1 MLNISTKTL
10 RRRREEFQINE
21 EQSWSTIND
30 DELQNVMQKIM
41 SITPG
46 IGQTRMLGALK
57 SRGLRVQRSSVRVLM
72 RELDPVGTTLRWR
85 GAIYRRNYSVRCI

>member
-30 DELQNVMQKIM
+30 DELQNVMQEIM

-46 IGQTRMLGALK
+46 IGQTRMLGAL
-57 SRGLRVQRSSVRVLM
+57 
-72 RELDPVGTTLRWR
+72 
-85 GAIYRRNYSVRCI
+85 